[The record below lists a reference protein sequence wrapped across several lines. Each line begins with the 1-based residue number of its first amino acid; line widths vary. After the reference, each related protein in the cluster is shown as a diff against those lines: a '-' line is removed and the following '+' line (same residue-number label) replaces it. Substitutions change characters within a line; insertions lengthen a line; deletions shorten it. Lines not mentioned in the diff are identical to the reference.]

1 VENEANPPDE
11 GTRRAK
17 NAAAAAAAVAAP
29 APPAVV
35 TRNIASQINARAAW
49 ARKYFSFGV
58 AWRNSA
64 FPSYLTGVPLN
75 KYHATRTAKTL
86 LK

>member
-1 VENEANPPDE
+1 MYIAGWVENEANPPDE

-17 NAAAAAAAVAAP
+17 NAAAAAVAAR
-29 APPAVV
+29 AVV

-58 AWRNSA
+58 AARRDGIPRSQ
-64 FPSYLTGVPLN
+64 VI
-75 KYHATRTAKTL
+75 
-86 LK
+86 